1 MKKFVVLVL
10 WFLFSFGTAWADVV
24 NVNTASME
32 ELSTS
37 LVGVGEKRAA
47 AIIEYR
53 EKNGPFQSI
62 EGLLEVNGIGEVIL
76 EKNRD
81 RITLGP
87 S

>member
-1 MKKFVVLVL
+1 MKKFVVLAL